1 MILPHLERAAF
12 LAGTGVAAEVLF
24 TALTAPSGGRRLI
37 GFSYAWMFPVY
48 ALLYPGLRLMNPL
61 VGAWPWPARAA
72 LYAAGIMLCE
82 LLTGLV
88 LRAALGE
95 APWEPG
101 YRGKRWCAFGLVRL
115 DYFPAWAAG
124 ALVFERACR
133 LVGGLN

>member
-1 MILPHLERAAF
+1 MILLHLERAAV
-12 LAGTGVAAEVLF
+12 LACVGVAAEVLF
-24 TALTAPSGGRRLI
+24 TAFTEPAGGKRLI
-37 GFSYAWMFPVY
+37 GFSYVWMFPIY
-48 ALLYPGLRLMNPL
+48 ALLYPGIRLLAPL
-61 VGAWPWPARAA
+61 VGTRPWPARAA
-72 LYAAGIMLCE
+72 LYAALIMVFE

-101 YRGKRWCAFGLVRL
+101 YRGKRWCVLGLVRL

-124 ALVFERACR
+124 ALIFERACR